1 MELVG
6 TSCRVPST
14 LCTSNL
20 TPTRPTLQELLL
32 AALDLYMPSKAAATG
47 WTSAL
52 QPALEQAAREDAGF
66 QQQLH
71 GLQLW
76 LSAESAW
83 MYAVACTRVL
93 VAEGSHATLSR
104 LAQKARGKA
113 KAG

>member
-1 MELVG
+1 M
-6 TSCRVPST
+6 
-14 LCTSNL
+14 
-20 TPTRPTLQELLL
+20 

-47 WTSAL
+47 WASLL

-66 QQQLH
+66 QQQLQAL
-71 GLQLW
+71 GPW

-83 MYAVACTRVL
+83 VYAVACTRVL
-93 VAEGSHATLSR
+93 VAEGNHATLSR